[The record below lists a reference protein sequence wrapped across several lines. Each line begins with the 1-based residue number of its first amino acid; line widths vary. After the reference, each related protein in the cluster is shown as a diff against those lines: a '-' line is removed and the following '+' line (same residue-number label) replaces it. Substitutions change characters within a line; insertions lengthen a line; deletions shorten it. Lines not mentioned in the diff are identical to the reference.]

1 MSLPPIPI
9 AQWSTASF
17 GVHPDTS
24 SMDIDSLQAHLT
36 SCRQPLRPVFMLK
49 KSTQHLYGFFV
60 TRIFSTVL
68 IRFAL
73 LALLLH
79 VC

>member
-1 MSLPPIPI
+1 
-9 AQWSTASF
+9 
-17 GVHPDTS
+17 
-24 SMDIDSLQAHLT
+24 LT

-68 IRFAL
+68 ISFAL

-79 VC
+79 GW